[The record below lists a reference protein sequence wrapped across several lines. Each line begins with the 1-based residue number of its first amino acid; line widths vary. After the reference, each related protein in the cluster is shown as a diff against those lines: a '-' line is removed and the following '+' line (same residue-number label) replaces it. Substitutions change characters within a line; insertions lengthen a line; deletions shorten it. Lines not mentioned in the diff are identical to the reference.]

1 MKKIKQI
8 VKLKSK
14 NENFKVLYRAF
25 DQSHIEIFHKDT
37 PLHQIRTYL
46 YGVCHTFIITD
57 IIPTSI
63 KSTIEEDAD

>member
-1 MKKIKQI
+1 MKKTKRI
-8 VKLKSK
+8 VKPRSK
-14 NENFKVLYRAF
+14 NEWFKVIYRAF
-25 DQSHIEIFHKDT
+25 DQSHVEIFHKDT